1 MLLCGYCFPSQQGIL
16 ILRRSLHLG
25 RKVDMGVNLQIRT
38 WLVGVTMAMVLQP
51 HLTHAYVP
59 DPTQL
64 LPRVNI
70 APVNAFNQYQQGLNA
85 AATGD
90 FIQAIAN
97 FDRAIK
103 LDPRYFQAYI
113 ERGNV
118 KDALQDLP
126 GAIAD
131 FTTAI
136 GINPKSAPAYYNRAT
151 VMSRSGRRQ
160 AAIVDYDKAIEIN
173 PKYAQ
178 AYLNRG
184 NELDDLGDLQ
194 GALKSYNAAIAIRPN
209 YALAFL
215 NRGIAYGR
223 AGNRTKAIADLRHA
237 ANLFKSVGNLDRYNR
252 ALKMIADLQA
262 KKG

>member
-1 MLLCGYCFPSQQGIL
+1 
-16 ILRRSLHLG
+16 
-25 RKVDMGVNLQIRT
+25 MGVNMQVGT
-38 WLVGVTMAMVLQP
+38 WLVGGTMAMAMALDP
-51 HLTHAYVP
+51 HLAHAYVP
-59 DPTQL
+59 DRTQAFPT
-64 LPRVNI
+64 VNI
-70 APVNAFNQYQQGLNA
+70 APINALDRYQQGLSA
-85 AATGD
+85 VSTGD
-90 FIQAIAN
+90 LIQAIVN
-97 FDRAIK
+97 FNRAIE

-136 GINPKSAPAYYNRAT
+136 ALNPKSAPAYYNRAT

-160 AAIVDYDKAIEIN
+160 AAIADYDRAIAIN
-173 PKYAQ
+173 PRYAQ

-184 NELDDLGDLQ
+184 NELDDLGDTA
-194 GALKSYNAAIAIRPN
+194 GALKSYNAAISIRPN

-223 AGNRTKAIADLRHA
+223 AGNRPKAIADLQQA
-237 ANLFKSVGNLDRYNR
+237 ADLFKAGGNLDRYKR

-262 KKG
+262 KKV

>member
-1 MLLCGYCFPSQQGIL
+1 
-16 ILRRSLHLG
+16 
-25 RKVDMGVNLQIRT
+25 MGVNLQIRT

-51 HLTHAYVP
+51 HLTNAYVP

-70 APVNAFNQYQQGLNA
+70 APVNAFNRYQQGLKA

-90 FIQAIAN
+90 LLQAIAN

-136 GINPKSAPAYYNRAT
+136 GIDPKSAPAYYNRAT

-160 AAIVDYDKAIEIN
+160 AAIVDYNKAIEIN

-194 GALKSYNAAIAIRPN
+194 GALQSYNAAIAIRPN

-223 AGNRTKAIADLRHA
+223 AGNRSKAIADLQHA

-252 ALKMIADLQA
+252 VLKMIADLQA
-262 KKG
+262 KKVK